1 MRRVLTH
8 QAVEVNPDVRLELV
22 ERICSPPFG
31 SGWGRGSSYG
41 EEKANYLWERAFSPG
56 GDLFWASTRSCAM
69 KK

>member
-22 ERICSPPFG
+22 ERICSPAFG
-31 SGWGRGSSYG
+31 TGWGRGSSYG
-41 EEKANYLWERAFSPG
+41 EEKSKLLVGAGFQPAR
-56 GDLFWASTRSCAM
+56 DLFWASTRSCVM